1 MSIPPPDD
9 PSRGCSSEFSQPL
22 GQQDFAQAQN
32 LLENV
37 NRVNVVQGNLTGV
50 EYRTG
55 DLDLDIRRPVYRWD
69 SRPYQEIFANGF
81 QAWPQGQTPNNTY
94 YNLLDFIEH
103 AGAPLDSNR
112 PPTTTHVFVS
122 TTLDNA
128 WQPTPSTQV
137 LPPGSQIQFYRY
149 EIYSPGGIW
158 VAVTLRDRYSY
169 VSQAEVCFVG
179 GIAPQYIRSCLIFTA
194 TREAGSR
201 KPRLIINRNFN
212 PESFPYNQV
221 VIYMPVYFYFDE
233 DGTRRYLPEETY
245 PPMREKR
252 QALEADN
259 DAALEWY
266 TTKVVEVPS
275 YIDSAFR
282 SSRPNEVYFFLKNM
296 YVRVYYNP
304 GDTNDKILTDLR
316 LICDGFPSL
325 SDTPFGEYGIDCAF
339 DTEASNAYIF
349 STNLCAYIDY
359 APGTINDK
367 ILSGPMT
374 IAAMFPVLKNT
385 VFENGIDSAFRSTKG
400 KEVYLFKNNKYG
412 RIAYDSKQLIG
423 TIRNISDGFPVLK
436 GTIFESGID
445 ACFPTHKEG
454 QAYLFKGEMYVR
466 IHFTPDK
473 TDDTLETDVKRIVDY
488 WPSLKGILPRD
499 NKGLDAHPHSD
510 HEEPYPDQHDEL

>member
-1 MSIPPPDD
+1 MSIPPPND
-9 PSRGCSSEFSQPL
+9 PSRGCSSGFSQPL
-22 GQQDFAQAQN
+22 GQQDIARARNFLN
-32 LLENV
+32 NV
-37 NRVNVVQGNLTGV
+37 TQVNSVQGNLRV
-50 EYRTG
+50 VYRTG
-55 DLDLDIRRPVYRWD
+55 DRDLDIRRPVHRWD
-69 SRPYQEIFANGF
+69 NRPYQEIFANGF
-81 QAWPQGQTPNNTY
+81 QAWPQGPTRNDTY
-94 YNLLDFIEH
+94 YNLLHFIEH
-103 AGAPLDSNR
+103 AGAPLDTRR
-112 PPTTTHVFVS
+112 PPNETHVFVS
-122 TTLDNA
+122 TTLNNE
-128 WQPTPSTQV
+128 WQPNPSIR
-137 LPPGSQIQFYRY
+137 PGSQIQYYRY
-149 EIYSPGGIW
+149 EIYAPGGIW
-158 VAVTLRDRYSY
+158 VAVTLGDRYSRY
-169 VSQAEVCFVG
+169 VSQAEICFVRR
-179 GIAPQYIRSCLIFTA
+179 IAPQYIRSCLIYTA

-201 KPRLIINRNFN
+201 FTTFRRETRLVINRNFN
-212 PESFPYNQV
+212 PVSAPYNQV
-221 VIYMPVYFYFDE
+221 VILNPVYYYRDE
-233 DGTRRYLPEETY
+233 DGDRFLPEETY
-245 PPMREKR
+245 PPLRKKR

-259 DAALEWY
+259 DAVLEWY

-296 YVRVYYNP
+296 YVRVYYTP
-304 GDTNDKILTDLR
+304 GVTDDKILTAPR
-316 LICDGFPSL
+316 LICDGYPSL

-359 APGTINDK
+359 APGTMNDK

-454 QAYLFKGEMYVR
+454 EAYLFKGEMYVR
-466 IHFTPDK
+466 IHFTPDD
-473 TDDTLETDVKRIVDY
+473 TRDTLLTAVQRIVDF

-499 NKGLDAHPHSD
+499 NKGLDAHYHQQSYPHQ
-510 HEEPYPDQHDEL
+510 HEDL